1 MAKQPESN
9 QPRPDSA
16 PKIFISVPNADDADQ
31 ASVQEEAQAESR
43 LQTVDLLAPTNL
55 ESKQKQKVVVPSIN
69 EEAETDED
77 EFTVI
82 DRIHRN
88 RKPLS
93 SFLVSLIAHT
103 TLLVALALIVYS
115 STSDVPIVSVT
126 AEFDSTPAPVIANVN
141 VENIEVI
148 ADPEDAIAP
157 IEMDQ
162 TDLSTDTEQQSP
174 QDEASLVQMPS
185 ENSNPTQATEMVAE
199 APNQTLP
206 TGGGLEGRDSE
217 ARARLAAARGGSLES
232 EAAVEKGL
240 QWIIQHQQSDGSWHL
255 MHDNDVCNGRCKNPG
270 MTESTT
276 AATGLSLLAL
286 LGAGY
291 TQDVGP
297 YQSEI
302 QHGLDYLVSRQRVN
316 KYGGKLAEGSMYA
329 QGIATLALSE
339 ALIMSRDKK
348 LVEPTRQA
356 MQYIIS
362 AQHKAGGWRYN
373 PGEPGDMTVTGWQLM
388 ALKSCKRAGFEI
400 PRKVF
405 NDARSFLDSKGDSGG
420 AYYGYLKPGIEA
432 SPTAI
437 GLLCQMYLGWTRETE
452 SLAIGADRLLDFGPS
467 KTDVYFNYYATQVL
481 HHLKSDEWKDW
492 NRQNRDYLVSTQEQR
507 GHQAGSW
514 FFPDKH
520 GRKGGRLYTTAMS
533 VMILE
538 VYYRYL
544 PLYDEQTVE

>member
-1 MAKQPESN
+1 MAEQPESK

-16 PKIFISVPNADDADQ
+16 PKIFVTVPEVNGDESESKVVNSSKQ
-31 ASVQEEAQAESR
+31 SR
-43 LQTVDLLAPTNL
+43 LQTVDLSPATG
-55 ESKQKQKVVVPSIN
+55 SQKQSAPNVGVLSIDEEFESDEEVTVV
-69 EEAETDED
+69 
-77 EFTVI
+77 

-93 SFLVSLIAHT
+93 SFLISLIAHT
-103 TLLVALALIVYS
+103 TLLVALALVVYR

-126 AEFDSTPAPVIANVN
+126 AEFDSNPAPVVAKVD
-141 VENIEVI
+141 VEDIEVI
-148 ADPEDAIAP
+148 NEPDLDVSP
-157 IEMDQ
+157 IEMDEA
-162 TDLSTDTEQQSP
+162 DLSTDVEQQSP
-174 QDEASLVQMPS
+174 QEENSLVQTPS
-185 ENSNPTQATEMVAE
+185 ENTNPTQATELTAE
-199 APNQTLP
+199 APNQLLP
-206 TGGGLEGRDSE
+206 TGGGLEGRDTE
-217 ARARLAAARGGSLES
+217 ARARLAAANGGSRES
-232 EAAVEKGL
+232 EAAVELGL
-240 QWIIQHQQSDGSWHL
+240 QWIIRHQQTDGSWHL
-255 MHDNDVCNGRCKNPG
+255 MHDNAECNGQCKNPG

-291 TQDVGP
+291 THQVGP
-297 YQSEI
+297 YQEEI
-302 QHGLDYLVSRQRVN
+302 REALDYLISRQRVT
-316 KYGGKLAEGSMYA
+316 KYGGSLAEGSMYA
-329 QGIATLALSE
+329 HGISTLALSE
-339 ALIMSRDKK
+339 ALIMTRDKN
-348 LVEPTRQA
+348 LVKPTQLA

-373 PGEPGDMTVTGWQLM
+373 PGEPGDMTVSGWQIM

-405 NDARSFLDSKGDSGG
+405 NDARSFLDSKAESGG

-452 SLAIGADRLLDFGPS
+452 ALATGADRLLDFGHS

-481 HHLKSDEWKDW
+481 HHLKSDEWKEW
-492 NRQNRDYLVSTQEQR
+492 NRKSRDYLVSTQEQR
-507 GHQAGSW
+507 GHQTGSW

-544 PLYDEQTVE
+544 PLYDELAVE